1 MKTNLTAQN
10 EALAQNH
17 STLLAE
23 VQQLRYVVVSYEPS
37 LGTLFQHVAGTDCPV
52 TVVCFSR
59 QNGAA
64 HKALRIEESAASC
77 KRRRVWHLT

>member
-1 MKTNLTAQN
+1 MMNANLTAQN
-10 EALAQNH
+10 EALEQNH

-23 VQQLRYVVVSYEPS
+23 VQQLCYVVVSNEPS
-37 LGTLFQHVAGTDCPV
+37 LGTLLQHVAGTYGPV

-64 HKALRIEESAASC
+64 HKAFRN
-77 KRRRVWHLT
+77 